1 MKYIKITLIL
11 AIILFSGCSENTRK
25 GKLIKEIAV
34 NKNFNIDFENCIVIC
49 VPLNGC
55 PSCVKNSI
63 NYLKKNYQ
71 NESVYFILSSIF
83 LKHFEYIKDTINI
96 TKANNIF
103 FDYENYTGK
112 YQLVE
117 FYPRAY
123 YFSDKKLKTTIEL
136 DIEQKYTFLQT
147 MLIER

>member
-1 MKYIKITLIL
+1 M
-11 AIILFSGCSENTRK
+11 
-25 GKLIKEIAV
+25 KLIKIVLTITFLVYSGCNEHAKKGRLLKEMAI
-34 NKNFNIDFENCIVIC
+34 KNSYNIDFENCIVIC

-123 YFSDKKLKTTIEL
+123 YFSDKKLKEIVKL
-136 DIEQKYTFLQT
+136 DTEQKYNFLQT
-147 MLIER
+147 MLTER